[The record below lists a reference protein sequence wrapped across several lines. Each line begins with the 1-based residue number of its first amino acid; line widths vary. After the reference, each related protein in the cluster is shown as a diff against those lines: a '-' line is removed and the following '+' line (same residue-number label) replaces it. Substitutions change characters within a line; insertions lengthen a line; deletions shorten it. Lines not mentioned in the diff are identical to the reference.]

1 MALICRIDW
10 KFFSPFMIIC
20 LVICDKLAVIC
31 SNTINYK
38 YFITNDRHI
47 ITNGTHVPHMADK
60 LL

>member
-1 MALICRIDW
+1 M
-10 KFFSPFMIIC
+10 S
-20 LVICDKLAVIC
+20 VICDKLAVIC

-47 ITNGTHVPHMADK
+47 ITNGTHVPHMTDK